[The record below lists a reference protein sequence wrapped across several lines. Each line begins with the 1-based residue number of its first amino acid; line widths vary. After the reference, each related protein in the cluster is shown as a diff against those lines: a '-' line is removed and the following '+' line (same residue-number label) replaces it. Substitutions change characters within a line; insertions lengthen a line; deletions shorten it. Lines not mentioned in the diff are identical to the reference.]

1 MGIPVYFK
9 ALVTQYQDDI
19 LVKKHLRDI
28 QSLFF
33 DLNCLIHPCCKSVS
47 DTGCVDESH
56 MIDTIIHYIEKLISY
71 TDAKTLVYI
80 AIDGVCPKAKM
91 KQQRERR
98 HKSAYEKKKWDTNAI
113 SPGTEFMR
121 RLNLRIRE
129 WMDIYGGTPKIILS
143 DSTVPG
149 EGEHKILEYLRQNKV
164 QGKVQGKTVI
174 YGLDADL
181 VMLGLVSGINDL
193 YLLRERTAYNIEDT
207 ESPYIYLS
215 IPELRLHILKDIGII
230 SRLDADTVIY
240 DYIFMCFLLGNDFIN
255 HCPSLSLR
263 YGGLETLLATYK
275 LLQQRYMGHY
285 RLVDTRLP
293 ACIQLP
299 FFKEFLAEL
308 AKTEDR
314 RLTQIRE
321 SRRKQ
326 RGRVIREY
334 GEMYRTFPKEKG
346 AFVKQSTM
354 DLFQKSSK
362 TPDTAKDMCEHLP
375 LLCEVVPVNTKN
387 PDISQDY
394 IDSLVWTAIYYFRG
408 CESWTWH
415 TEFSEAPLIKH
426 LYEYIRDIPCLHAL
440 DKSKPLTEVEQ
451 LTYIFPPSSHSL
463 HRYEIHGKAIK
474 DLVYDLRDKR
484 YLWECAIE
492 IL

>member
-19 LVKKHLRDI
+19 LVKKPLHDI

-47 DTGCVDESH
+47 DTGCIDESH

-98 HKSAYEKKKWDTNAI
+98 YKSAYENKKWDTNAI

-129 WMDIYGGTPKIILS
+129 WMDIYGGTPQIILS

-149 EGEHKILEYLRQNKV
+149 EGEHKILEYLRKNSTK
-164 QGKVQGKTVI
+164 GKTVI

-215 IPELRLHILKDIGII
+215 IPELRLHILKDIGVI
-230 SRLDADTVIY
+230 SRLDEDTVIH

-293 ACIQLP
+293 TCIQLP

-308 AKTEDR
+308 ARTEDR

-321 SRRKQ
+321 SRGKQ

-334 GEMYRTFPKEKG
+334 GDLYRTFPKEKG
-346 AFVKQSTM
+346 AFVKQSTI
-354 DLFQKSSK
+354 DRFQKSSQ
-362 TPDTAKDMCEHLP
+362 DFAKAREMCEHLP
-375 LLCEVVPVNTKN
+375 LLCEAKPVYRKN
-387 PDISQDY
+387 PDVSQDF
-394 IDSLVWTAIYYFRG
+394 IDSIVWTAIYYFRG

-415 TEFSEAPLIKH
+415 TEFSEAPLTKH

-440 DKSKPLTEVEQ
+440 DKSTPLTE
-451 LTYIFPPSSHSL
+451 
-463 HRYEIHGKAIK
+463 
-474 DLVYDLRDKR
+474 
-484 YLWECAIE
+484 
-492 IL
+492 

>member
-9 ALVTQYQDDI
+9 TLVTQYQDDI
-19 LVKKHLRDI
+19 LVKKPLHDI

-47 DTGCVDESH
+47 DTGISDEAQ
-56 MIDTIIHYIEKLISY
+56 MIDTILHYIETLIAY

-98 HKSAYEKKKWDTNAI
+98 HKSAYEAKTWDTNAI

-129 WMDIYGGTPKIILS
+129 WMDIYEGKPQIILS
-143 DSTVPG
+143 DSSEPG
-149 EGEHKILEYLRQNKV
+149 EGEHKILEYLRQNP
-164 QGKVQGKTVI
+164 VQGKTVI

-181 VMLGLVSGINDL
+181 VMLGLVSGINNI

-230 SRLDADTVIY
+230 SRIDKDVVIH

-285 RLVDTRLP
+285 RLIDTRLP
-293 ACIQLP
+293 TCIQLP

-334 GEMYRTFPKEKG
+334 GELYRTFPKETG
-346 AFVKQSTM
+346 AIVKQSTM
-354 DLFQKSSK
+354 DLFQKSSQDPEK
-362 TPDTAKDMCEHLP
+362 AREMCEHLP
-375 LLCEVVPVNTKN
+375 LLCEVKPVYTKS
-387 PDISQDY
+387 PDVSQDY
-394 IDSLVWTAIYYFRG
+394 IDSIVWTAIYYFRG

-415 TEFSEAPLIKH
+415 TEFSEVPLIKH

-463 HRYEIHGKAIK
+463 HRYEIQGKAIK

-484 YLWECAIE
+484 YLWECEIE
-492 IL
+492 IIV